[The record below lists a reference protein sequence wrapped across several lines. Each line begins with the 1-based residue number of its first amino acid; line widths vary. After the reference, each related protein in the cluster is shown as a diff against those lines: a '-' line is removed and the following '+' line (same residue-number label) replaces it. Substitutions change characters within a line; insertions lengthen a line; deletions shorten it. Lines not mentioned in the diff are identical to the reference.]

1 MIKLS
6 KLMSKI
12 ITVIFYV
19 IIFLRMVGLIIFT
32 YYFVVKKKMSDA
44 SSIAINNNILNLQD
58 IYYKLNNIFSVSVA
72 VITVILFNP
81 FYTIK
86 YKLTNKFKSILYYMG
101 LLVLYDF
108 AMKYYTQTTKPISYM
123 SI

>member
-12 ITVIFYV
+12 ITVIFYL

-32 YYFVVKKKMSDA
+32 YYFVVKKKMGHA
-44 SSIAINNNILNLQD
+44 SSIAINNNILTLQD
-58 IYYKLNNIFSVSVA
+58 IYYKLNNIFGVSVA

-81 FYTIK
+81 FYTIE
-86 YKLTNKFKSILYYMG
+86 YELTNKFKSILYYMG